1 MGELPLASSGAVG
14 KNRRWEKCCWP
25 RAVLTTVLQG
35 QERVVS
41 RQWFRSRHVQSGSRD
56 LAAGQG
62 PVEVVLVYH
71 FSPGDDGG
79 CPEALLIA
87 RKGLEWLRGEGCPC
101 NTLSGLEASCAHF
114 EDPRQ
119 PGVWVC
125 LSRSV

>member
-1 MGELPLASSGAVG
+1 M
-14 KNRRWEKCCWP
+14 
-25 RAVLTTVLQG
+25 
-35 QERVVS
+35 VS
-41 RQWFRSRHVQSGSRD
+41 RQWFRGRHVQSGSCD
-56 LAAGQG
+56 LATGQG
-62 PVEVVLVYH
+62 LVEVVLVYH

-119 PGVWVC
+119 PGVGSVFPEVC
-125 LSRSV
+125 ESKLTDSLTSPGPGP